1 MAVNMSTSANQAYM
15 GSRPGQMNL
24 YAVRMRVEET
34 RRTIDSLLQTLQ
46 FAPSALQW
54 NDAVDKFAV
63 LNVQIHHILMQL
75 RPLLRHYVIHPRSVN
90 EFNAPL
96 LPLMLATTKLPEQED
111 QDAKLI
117 DAPNQEIWD
126 AADIVDALTKKD
138 GLLDPKGPRRLRLGS
153 SFGTSTRDGAMSK
166 QNGDTE
172 DACAKDL
179 LATAF
184 L

>member
-1 MAVNMSTSANQAYM
+1 
-15 GSRPGQMNL
+15 MNL

-96 LPLMLATTKLPEQED
+96 LPLMLATTKLPEQEE
-111 QDAKLI
+111 QRAKLI
-117 DAPNQEIWD
+117 W
-126 AADIVDALTKKD
+126 
-138 GLLDPKGPRRLRLGS
+138 GLG
-153 SFGTSTRDGAMSK
+153 
-166 QNGDTE
+166 
-172 DACAKDL
+172 
-179 LATAF
+179 
-184 L
+184 